1 MGGKGDEGGLFQPS
15 FDTGAQQA
23 MPPYRRPSE
32 VNWTPTKY
40 DDCTVVTTGH
50 PYRHQKGSGR
60 SDALQHVTS
69 GMTVKE
75 LTEVCAKHGYDSN
88 FVVGSLLK
96 QMTVDNHAFDI
107 VAPEG
112 TTLEAIKAT
121 RQSRNLS
128 PEELQQREA
137 KAAEKAAEKERKK
150 AERAAKMEAAMAERE
165 QKKAAAAEAKAK
177 AKAEAEAK
185 EAEAAAAGEGTTPAA
200 AAPAA
205 KGKGKG
211 KAKAPAAEGEG
222 ASAG

>member
-1 MGGKGDEGGLFQPS
+1 
-15 FDTGAQQA
+15 

-50 PYRHQKGSGR
+50 PYRHQTGSGR
-60 SDALQHVTS
+60 SDALRHVTS

-75 LTEVCAKHGYDSN
+75 LTTICAQHGYDAN

-107 VAPEG
+107 VPPEG
-112 TTLEAIKAT
+112 KTLEAIKAT
-121 RQSRNLS
+121 RQSRSLL
-128 PEELQQREA
+128 PEELAERER

-150 AERAAKMEAAMAERE
+150 AERAERAVARAEERE
-165 QKKAAAAEAKAK
+165 RKKAEAKAAAEAAK
-177 AKAEAEAK
+177 AAAEANAGQP
-185 EAEAAAAGEGTTPAA
+185 AEAVAVP
-200 AAPAA
+200 A

-211 KAKAPAAEGEG
+211 KAKPAAAPAEGEG
-222 ASAG
+222 EAAAG